1 MQNIISSTTRRFR
14 NLSLLSRI
22 RLVICGLG
30 LAISIIVI
38 LISLLYYR
46 YSSGEQTLASAKR
59 AARTAAST
67 FEVNY
72 TNIIERFVFAC
83 GTKEFASDIRS
94 LTNSSS
100 DAVRLVQNELS
111 TLAHCNYLVHSA
123 MILSGDGSQVCTLYS
138 SSLQRATGE
147 LFSSGDL
154 EMVNGITLLPRRP
167 SPLRS
172 SVSVIPLVFPL
183 SINADE
189 YAQLTMDKSAP
200 DAYVII
206 YLDCVKLEESLL
218 LNGSGLSSGTFY
230 LIDQRNTAL
239 NAGAE
244 DDLPRLLRSDD
255 TFAFL
260 DSFRDSAQ
268 DEATVTRPASWL
280 IARKIAHTDLIL
292 LDYVPRGS
300 LASVLGTAGTS
311 LLLIFLMVLIIFFA
325 ISLLMTSTI
334 TRPINRLMEVVRQIE
349 ENRYTQRI
357 EFQTND
363 EIGQL
368 NQAINR
374 MYDTI
379 QQQMVRIKEEESEKY
394 LTQIKLLTEQI
405 NPHFLYNTLEC
416 IQSEVLRG
424 DSQTAS
430 SMIQYLAEYLRI
442 GLSYGADLI
451 TVTNELRHANAY
463 IKLMNQRFGQSIIF
477 MYQIGP
483 GLNQHMILKTILQP
497 LVENSIRHG
506 FGIDAPGIPILDPTI
521 QVNFSA
527 SDGYLT
533 IDIIDNGSGFDVD
546 EAEKILYASDPEALQ
561 HVGLHNV
568 YHRLITYYGKDAVTM
583 TLSSIPYYRNTVTI
597 RIPMTVPDRA
607 EGR

>member
-1 MQNIISSTTRRFR
+1 
-14 NLSLLSRI
+14 
-22 RLVICGLG
+22 
-30 LAISIIVI
+30 
-38 LISLLYYR
+38 
-46 YSSGEQTLASAKR
+46 
-59 AARTAAST
+59 
-67 FEVNY
+67 
-72 TNIIERFVFAC
+72 
-83 GTKEFASDIRS
+83 
-94 LTNSSS
+94 
-100 DAVRLVQNELS
+100 
-111 TLAHCNYLVHSA
+111 
-123 MILSGDGSQVCTLYS
+123 MIL
-138 SSLQRATGE
+138 
-147 LFSSGDL
+147 
-154 EMVNGITLLPRRP
+154 
-167 SPLRS
+167 
-172 SVSVIPLVFPL
+172 
-183 SINADE
+183 
-189 YAQLTMDKSAP
+189 
-200 DAYVII
+200 
-206 YLDCVKLEESLL
+206 YLDCGKLEESLL
-218 LNGSGLSSGTFY
+218 LNGSGQTSGVFY
-230 LIDQRNTAL
+230 LMNQSNIAL
-239 NAGAE
+239 NA
-244 DDLPRLLRSDD
+244 DDSSEHPRLLGSND
-255 TFAFL
+255 TAAFL
-260 DSFRDSAQ
+260 NTLRESTQ
-268 DEATVTRPASWL
+268 DESFASQPGSWL
-280 IARKIAHTDLIL
+280 IARKITDTNLIL
-292 LDYVPRGS
+292 LNLVPRGS
-300 LASVLGTAGTS
+300 LANVLGTAGAS
-311 LLLIFLMVLIIFFA
+311 LVLIFLVVLVIFFA

-334 TRPINRLMEVVRQIE
+334 TRPVNRLMEVVHQIE

-363 EIGQL
+363 EIGKL

-483 GLNQHMILKTILQP
+483 GLNQHLILKTILQP

-521 QVNFSA
+521 QVNFS
-527 SDGYLT
+527 SSEEVLT
-533 IDIIDNGSGFDVD
+533 IEVIDNGSGFDVE

-568 YHRLITYYGKDAVTM
+568 YHRLITYYGKDAVEM
-583 TLSSIPYYRNTVTI
+583 TLGSIPYYRNTVTI
-597 RIPMTVPDRA
+597 RIPMAVPARA
-607 EGR
+607 ESR